1 MTKHIGILNLGIS
14 FLSAANA
21 LKDGSQ
27 YWPTYYLYGHAIEL
41 GLKSFLHYKGMT
53 DKELRKIGHNL
64 TEAWSKCSDLGLLE
78 LICDYQ
84 QFQECIFIMNDQYME
99 KGLEYHNNG
108 NKRLPDFNQLNDAV
122 QNVICSLDA
131 YYRGDLAQKNNDM

>member
-1 MTKHIGILNLGIS
+1 
-14 FLSAANA
+14 
-21 LKDGSQ
+21 
-27 YWPTYYLYGHAIEL
+27 
-41 GLKSFLHYKGMT
+41 
-53 DKELRKIGHNL
+53 
-64 TEAWSKCSDLGLLE
+64 
-78 LICDYQ
+78 
-84 QFQECIFIMNDQYME
+84 ME